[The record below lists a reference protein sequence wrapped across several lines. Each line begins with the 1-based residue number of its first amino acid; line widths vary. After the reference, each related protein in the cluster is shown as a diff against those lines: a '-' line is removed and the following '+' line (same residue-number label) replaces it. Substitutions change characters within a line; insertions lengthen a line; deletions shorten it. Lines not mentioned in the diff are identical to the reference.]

1 MPKTPASV
9 YASVSSDR
17 PYVCPYGG
25 CGKAYIHEYKLNLHL
40 KKEHPGYNLE
50 ENREH
55 HASAADHDLDEAS
68 EQDTLMK
75 KITDLR
81 NIKRNRPKLVE
92 KMPPSKVPKQK
103 SLGFE
108 ATNIGA
114 AKKPWPIED
123 MYEEDSEE
131 TEEDE
136 DNAQND
142 NDEETEDE
150 E

>member
-103 SLGFE
+103 SSGFE
-108 ATNIGA
+108 ATNIG